1 MGTKKL
7 APGLYDELVTTGLA
21 RSLSELEPGA
31 ARVHALDEHAL
42 AALLPTAVARMIA
55 RAFARA
61 TDSEKLALAKNILAA
76 LDAPLEE
83 EVSLDAPARR
93 LEQVVPSVDAAPAR
107 PPSLSVNQ
115 SALITN
121 DGHHGALH
129 EFIVS
134 ELPTASRVDLV
145 CAFIKWHGLRLLLDA
160 ITAAVERGVPVRVL
174 TTTYMG
180 VTEPHALEILE
191 DRGAK
196 VRVCYETQATR
207 LHAKSWLIEREHGAT
222 TAYVGSSNLS
232 HSALTDGMEW
242 NVRLNERATPE
253 VIARLRRVFDAY
265 WSSDLFE
272 PFDAERFRQE
282 VARMKAVTD
291 GSNQDA
297 VAVFTPFPHQ
307 REVLEAL
314 EVERERRDRHANLI
328 VAATGTGK
336 TVIAAF
342 DTKRLLEDV
351 PGSRVLFVAHREDIL
366 RQARRTFAAVL
377 GEPGYGELFVGGQK
391 PERWEHVFAS
401 IQSLTAMGLE
411 SLDPTHFDF
420 VILDECHHAAASTYA
435 SLLEHITP
443 RELLGLTATPE
454 RADGASILDW
464 FGGSWAAEIRLWD
477 AIEQQLLVPFHYYG
491 VHDKTDLSEVKW
503 GAGGYD
509 SEELTN
515 LYTASDTRVALI
527 WKQIEEVVGE
537 PSKMKALGFCVSI
550 EHANFMA
557 RALAEYGLETLAL
570 TSESS
575 KETRRAAPEML
586 ASGQLQVIFTVDL
599 YNEGVDI
606 PCVDTLLMLRP
617 TESATVFLQQLGR
630 GLRHAPEKACL
641 TVLDFIGHM
650 HTEFR
655 FAERLS
661 ALLTRDLDPKPREL
675 ADALRG
681 DAELYLPA
689 GCAFHLDEQSQEE
702 ILERLERSI
711 TGSIHAAKK
720 RLRQYDQDTTLAEF
734 IRSERLEVADLYQ
747 TKAWYWTKLRAMAGH
762 ADSAYQSAFIA
773 EVGER
778 LYRIAHIDD
787 SARLTFLFDL
797 LTMPDL
803 PGEEALKAYDRRMIT
818 MLYNQLW
825 GEREDP
831 PSTYAGAL
839 SELMQ
844 DALVVEELRQLAAAL
859 EEEASALTK
868 PLAEI
873 DARFAE
879 VPLCVHGTYSRAE
892 VLAAFGVLSLGEAS
906 SHREGVFYDEA
917 TDTDVLFV
925 TLDKSSD
932 VYGDAVMYN
941 DYPLDHEHFHWES
954 QNNTG
959 PDTPVGMRYID
970 SDRAGGVL
978 LFVRERD
985 KVSNRS
991 LPYRLLGPARYVRH
1005 SGEKPMAIV
1014 WELEVSMT
1022 QRLFDVAS
1030 RATA

>member
-1 MGTKKL
+1 MGMKKL
-7 APGLYDELVTTGLA
+7 APGLYDELVTTALA
-21 RSLSELEPGA
+21 REISQLEPGMA
-31 ARVHALDEHAL
+31 HVHALDEHAL
-42 AALLPTAVARMIA
+42 AALLPVTVARMIQ
-55 RAFARA
+55 RALERA
-61 TDSEKLALAKNILAA
+61 SDSEKLALTKNILAA
-76 LDAPLEE
+76 LEAPLDED
-83 EVSLDAPARR
+83 VTLASPARR
-93 LEQVVPSVDAAPAR
+93 LEQVTSSIDS
-107 PPSLSVNQ
+107 PPRLSPRLSVNQ

-134 ELPTASRVDLV
+134 ELPTAASVDLV
-145 CAFIKWHGLRLLLDA
+145 CAFIKWHGLRLLIDA
-160 ITAAVERGVPVRVL
+160 ITEAVERGVRVRVL

-180 VTEPHALEILE
+180 VTEPHALELLE
-191 DRGAK
+191 ERGAQ

-207 LHAKSWLIEREHGAT
+207 LHAKAWLLERDHGAT

-242 NVRLNERATPE
+242 NVRLNERATPQ

-265 WSSDLFE
+265 WSSALFE

-282 VARMKAVTD
+282 IERQQAGRGEDVGV
-291 GSNQDA
+291 
-297 VAVFTPFPHQ
+297 VFIPFPHQ

-342 DTKRLLEDV
+342 DTKRLLEQS
-351 PGSRVLFVAHREDIL
+351 PESRVLFVAHREDIL
-366 RQARRTFAAVL
+366 IQAKRTFAAVL
-377 GEPGYGELFVGGQK
+377 GEPEYGELCVGGK
-391 PERWEHVFAS
+391 RPEQWEHVFAS
-401 IQSLTAMGLE
+401 IQSLTARGLE
-411 SLDPTHFDF
+411 ALDPEHFDI
-420 VILDECHHAAASTYA
+420 VILDECHHAAASTYEA
-435 SLLEHITP
+435 LLEHLSP

-454 RADGASILDW
+454 RADGASILGW
-464 FGGSWAAEIRLWD
+464 FGGSWTAEIRLWD

-515 LYTASDTRVALI
+515 LYTGSDARVALI

-537 PSKMKALGFCVSI
+537 PLEMRALGFCVSI
-550 EHANFMA
+550 AHANFMA
-557 RALAEYGLETLAL
+557 TALEGYGLKTLAL
-570 TSESS
+570 TSASS
-575 KETRRAAPEML
+575 KETRRDAPGML
-586 ASGQLQVIFTVDL
+586 ERGEIQVIFTVDL

-630 GLRHAPEKACL
+630 GLRHAPGKACL

-650 HTEFR
+650 HAEFR

-661 ALLTRDLDPKPREL
+661 ALLVRERDSKHRDL

-681 DAELYLPA
+681 DKELYLPA
-689 GCAFHLDEQSQEE
+689 GCAFHLDEQSSEE
-702 ILERLERSI
+702 ILAHLERSI
-711 TGSIHAAKK
+711 TGSLSKAKQ
-720 RLRQYDQDTTLAEF
+720 RLEQYEPETTLAEF
-734 IRSERLEVADLYQ
+734 VRQERLEVADLYQ
-747 TKAWYWTKLRAMAGH
+747 TKSWYWTKLRAMAGH
-762 ADSAYQSAFIA
+762 TSNAYKSAFIA
-773 EVGER
+773 EVGQK
-778 LYRIAHIDD
+778 LFRIAHFDD
-787 SARLTFLFDL
+787 SARLTFLLEL
-797 LTMPDL
+797 LEAADL
-803 PGEEALKAYDRRMIT
+803 PDEHDLGAYDQRLIA
-818 MLYNQLW
+818 MLFNQLW
-825 GEREDP
+825 GERDDP
-831 PSTYAGAL
+831 PATYAGAL
-839 SELMQ
+839 GELMQ

-859 EEEASALTK
+859 EAQAVALTR
-868 PLAEI
+868 PLAEL
-873 DARFAE
+873 DARFAD

-892 VLAAFGVLSLGEAS
+892 VLAALGARSLGQGT

-932 VYGDAVMYN
+932 VYGEAVMYN
-941 DYPLDHEHFHWES
+941 DYPLDHERFHWES

-970 SDRAGGVL
+970 RNREGGVL

-985 KVSNRS
+985 KSSGQS
-991 LPYRLLGPARYVRH
+991 LPYRLLGPATYVRH
-1005 SGEKPMAIV
+1005 TGEKPMAVV
-1014 WELEVSMT
+1014 WELEVAMT
-1022 QRLFDVAS
+1022 QRLFDEAT